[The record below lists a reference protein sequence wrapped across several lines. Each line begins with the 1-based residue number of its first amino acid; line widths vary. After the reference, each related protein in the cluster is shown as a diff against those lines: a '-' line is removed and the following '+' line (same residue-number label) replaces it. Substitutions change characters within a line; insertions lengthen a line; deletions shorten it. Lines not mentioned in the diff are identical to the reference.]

1 MGPLICYEQKNI
13 KKKKN
18 QDQCRDYIE
27 NVKLIWA
34 LYFYG
39 VIIIIIIILGCVI
52 VLVSKVGCFLFFSMS
67 KGTIYLNNIQKIFL
81 GKEPLA
87 SPLVSGNK

>member
-1 MGPLICYEQKNI
+1 MN
-13 KKKKN
+13 KKVLKKN
-18 QDQCRDYIE
+18 QEQCRDYIE
-27 NVKLIWA
+27 NVKLIWV

-39 VIIIIIIILGCVI
+39 VIIIIIILGCVI

-67 KGTIYLNNIQKIFL
+67 KGTINLSNIQKIFL

-87 SPLVSGNK
+87 PPLVSGNK